1 MKLES
6 LKFRNIRAYGNNIQ
20 ELKFSD
26 EGSLNI
32 IVGSNGFGKCV
43 SPITEIEI
51 EFSDATMAA
60 EFELFKRNVRK

>member
-32 IVGSNGFGKCV
+32 IVGNNGFGKCV
-43 SPITEIEI
+43 SPTTEIDV
-51 EFSDATMAA
+51 EFTDEAVAA
-60 EFELFKRNVRK
+60 AFEEYRMGLRK